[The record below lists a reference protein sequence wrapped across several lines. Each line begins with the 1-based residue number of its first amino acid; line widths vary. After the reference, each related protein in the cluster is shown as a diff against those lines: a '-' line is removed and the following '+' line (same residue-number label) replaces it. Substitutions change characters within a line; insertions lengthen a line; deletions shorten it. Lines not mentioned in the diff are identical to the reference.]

1 MVFKSDEVIRE
12 VEYTLEV
19 FSEGI
24 LYFTLNGS
32 KIGLKQIEGIKKV
45 LVDVVDGEKFRLIID
60 FGGFVGLFSE
70 EAKNAIARD
79 LAYNKLKVCTAFVT
93 TSLTTSILIGIHYRI
108 NRSRTPVHT
117 FSSRKEAIEWAKTI
131 PID

>member
-1 MVFKSDEVIRE
+1 MVFKSEEVIRE
-12 VEYTLEV
+12 VEYTLEIL
-19 FSEGI
+19 SEGI

-32 KIGLKQIEGIKKV
+32 RIGLKQIISIKK
-45 LVDVVDGEKFRLIID
+45 LLSTIIDGEKFRLIID
-60 FGGFVGLFSE
+60 FGGFVGVFSE
-70 EAKNAIARD
+70 EAKNALARD
-79 LAYNKLKVCTAFVT
+79 LGYNRLKVCTAFVT

-117 FSSRKEAIEWAKTI
+117 FSSRKEAIEWVKTI